1 MKDKLDFYINGQWV
15 QSESSEKIEVEN
27 PATEEVIGHVAAG
40 TKGDIDKAVQAAAE
54 AFKTFAF
61 TSKEERINLLKKI
74 ITEYENRS
82 EDFINTIS
90 EEMGAPIW
98 LSKAAQVTTGLRNF
112 QETLEALEKYEFE
125 KQEGTFMVI
134 KEPIGVIG
142 MITPWNWPM
151 NQITTKVSAAIA
163 TGCTMVLKPSEIS
176 PYCAMLLAEVFDAA
190 GVPAGVFN
198 VVNGYGPT
206 VGAALS
212 QHPQVDMMSF
222 TGSTK
227 AGIAVAQASAVTVKR
242 VQQEL
247 GGKSAN
253 IILDDV
259 EDIEKAVKGGAGHC
273 FLNSGQ
279 SCNAPT
285 RMLVS
290 SKNYDKA
297 VEVAVATANA
307 TSVGDPNGE
316 FRMGPIANKAQYE
329 KVLRMIKVGI
339 DEGATLVA
347 GGVEK
352 PEGCER
358 GYFVQPTVFANVTN
372 DMTIAREEIFGPVL
386 SIIKYETEEE
396 AIAIANDTEY
406 GLAGYVQGE
415 LSHAQNVAKK
425 IRAGQI
431 TINGGARGNAA
442 PFGGYKTSGNGR
454 EHGVHGIDECLETKA
469 VIIPVS

>member
-307 TSVGDPNGE
+307 TTVGDPNGE